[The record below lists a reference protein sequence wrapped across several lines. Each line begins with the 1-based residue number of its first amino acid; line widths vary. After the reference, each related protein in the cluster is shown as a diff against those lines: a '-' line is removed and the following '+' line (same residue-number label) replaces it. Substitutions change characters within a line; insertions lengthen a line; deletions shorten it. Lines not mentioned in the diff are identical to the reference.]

1 MCLAAPS
8 TRCVTLAELLVLP
21 KGQFPQIQVWKS
33 CCRRWLF
40 VEGAPRDSCT
50 CDRSVED
57 AYPELWERPQ
67 IPSAFSEHHLWKTS
81 ESLCLMLYSMA
92 GAHSARLQGKLGA
105 LGSQRPRSSLQS
117 VMGWRESWQVNS
129 PPSTC
134 QDNFEFSILPPRVP
148 HGTEL
153 HSDNELVSTPFLSH
167 LSAPLL
173 MFTLITS
180 K

>member
-1 MCLAAPS
+1 M
-8 TRCVTLAELLVLP
+8 
-21 KGQFPQIQVWKS
+21 
-33 CCRRWLF
+33 
-40 VEGAPRDSCT
+40 
-50 CDRSVED
+50 DRSVED

-67 IPSAFSEHHLWKTS
+67 IPSAFSEDHLWKTS

-117 VMGWRESWQVNS
+117 VMGWRESWQINS

-153 HSDNELVSTPFLSH
+153 PAPGRLWDLGPPARIAASIESS
-167 LSAPLL
+167 SALWKPVFHNPLGDSL
-173 MFTLITS
+173 FMVTS
-180 K
+180 L